1 MSGLYIL
8 LDRSD
13 KIIANANNR
22 DEIIAAL
29 ELKGIIHVD
38 SENIYIY
45 IGESMPVLLGNRII

>member
-38 SENIYIY
+38 SENIYI
-45 IGESMPVLLGNRII
+45 GESMPVLLGNRII